1 MSCGHKTQSVPRL
14 QSVHRRRWRTHHR
27 EDAVVYEN
35 THVKRGNVKKVFDY
49 DYKNVLLC
57 RKLFKL
63 YDFWFFVQIHYQ
75 KNNSDRN
82 RMTCITQEAVVRRVF
97 YVIFTNHL
105 DTCSLSLWYL
115 SYRFHVLHFL
125 TRSRDCSH
133 TRLLTLMSCN
143 KAETTKQ
150 LVGVSTG
157 RDSWRIWS

>member
-75 KNNSDRN
+75 KNNHISKHH
-82 RMTCITQEAVVRRVF
+82 IHI
-97 YVIFTNHL
+97 YIIFTNHL

-143 KAETTKQ
+143 EAETTKQ